1 MKKILVTMLVA
12 AGLTA
17 PAMAQNWQHDR
28 YHRGDRYASNDRYDR
43 HGRHNRVA
51 YQCANDRA
59 KRAYARI
66 RHEVR
71 QRDIHWQ
78 RAAELRAAVGRTA
91 EMERRFCARGLN
103 HYQAARL
110 DRQWDS
116 IEQQIRREGR
126 G

>member
-1 MKKILVTMLVA
+1 MMKKTLIAMAVA

-17 PAMAQNWQHDR
+17 PVMAQNWG
-28 YHRGDRYASNDRYDR
+28 YDRYDR
-43 HGRHNRVA
+43 DDRVGYDHRIGDRFDRVG
-51 YQCANDRA
+51 YQCENERD
-59 KRAYARI
+59 KRLYARI

-71 QRDIHWQ
+71 QGDIDWR

-103 HYQAARL
+103 GYQAARL
-110 DRQWDS
+110 DRQWDR
-116 IEQQIRREGR
+116 IERLVQIEGR